1 MEDDY
6 SDDEAYV
13 SPLEEIESILKLLSE
28 LKPVTIIYGKDKK
41 TSMGTSMLQSNK
53 DSLFEDEVPSTVRR
67 LGEAGFLAIMELN
80 MKEGLLNLRKAEMI
94 INVIKIFFFEYSDL
108 ISYIFS
114 IFKEIYFHYC

>member
-1 MEDDY
+1 MDDDY

-28 LKPVTIIYGKDKK
+28 LKPMQIIYGKDKK

-67 LGEAGFLAIMELN
+67 LSEAGFLAITELN
-80 MKEGLLNLRKAEMI
+80 MKDGLLNLRKAEMI
-94 INVIKIFFFEYSDL
+94 INVINFYFSLFCLFFFKFDIFFIYPEL
-108 ISYIFS
+108 FS
-114 IFKEIYFHYC
+114 Q